1 MSLSS
6 SFFTWVQGAGFYRA
20 LYAEAVAML
29 PPGNG
34 ERWTDIGC
42 GPGLMVRLASRR
54 GYQAEGIDSSPDML
68 QAARLL
74 AKKERIEARF
84 TAGSLETLG
93 KSDAAV
99 LSIASL
105 LSLQADVRAGLNH
118 LWKAL
123 KPDGRLLIV
132 EPTDRMSPRRAR
144 DIDGASLPGP
154 RRRVLHLWARARAG
168 SGIDPRIIRDFARE
182 RSAGF
187 EERLALDEMVGIW
200 VLHKNPEENAE

>member
-20 LYAEAVAML
+20 LYAEAVEML

-54 GYQAEGIDSSPDML
+54 GYQSEGIDSSPDML

-84 TAGSLETLG
+84 TTGSLETLG
-93 KSDAAV
+93 NSDAAV

-132 EPTDRMSPRRAR
+132 EPTDRISPRRAR
-144 DIDGASLPGP
+144 GISGSSLPGP
-154 RRRVLHLWARARAG
+154 RRTGASSLGPGPGRFGNRSTDSQGFRPGTLCGIRREIG
-168 SGIDPRIIRDFARE
+168 SGRNGRHLGFA
-182 RSAGF
+182 
-187 EERLALDEMVGIW
+187 
-200 VLHKNPEENAE
+200 